1 MQIVFGP
8 VLTHQRHA
16 EMLSQA
22 ALNVDD
28 LQATSVTLRRLER
41 FWIRAGDLVARPQP
55 LAPDSS
61 PPAQLLFA

>member
-1 MQIVFGP
+1 
-8 VLTHQRHA
+8 
-16 EMLSQA
+16 MLSQA

>member
-28 LQATSVTLRRLER
+28 LQAVSVTLRRLER
-41 FWIRAGDLVARPQP
+41 FWIRAGDLLQRPPQ
-55 LAPDSS
+55 
-61 PPAQLLFA
+61 FAA